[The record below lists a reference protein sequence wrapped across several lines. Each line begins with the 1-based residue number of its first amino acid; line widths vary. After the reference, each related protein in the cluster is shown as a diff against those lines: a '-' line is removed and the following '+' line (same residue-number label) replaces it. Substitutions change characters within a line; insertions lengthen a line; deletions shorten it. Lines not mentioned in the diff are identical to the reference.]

1 MKKMI
6 FSLAA
11 VGLLASC
18 SQNEIQEM
26 TEKSNEIKFSTLN
39 DKVTKHANDNKSNYR
54 VFAKL
59 TGATGPATAWFMNE
73 EMIPGTSGTATPGF
87 GNFTG
92 GDIIKSEKK
101 FYWPS
106 NTGWTLNFY
115 GFAPEDAAVTPD
127 LTNEKLPI
135 IYTIKTKTGTETADA
150 QEDFTIA
157 IPQMFD
163 YRPDDNKVNFQ
174 FKHMLTKI
182 SIVTPVLTDEL
193 TNAGYAIAYKQEGT
207 PVKPLTPSLN
217 VINVTGSIEA
227 TTAAATTDPTTWT
240 ELKDA
245 VGNEGSLT
253 SAKTPYTGANQYLI
267 LPQPAAGNQIV
278 LPIVI
283 TKDGVVVFDGNVTYV
298 IKDGDNIN
306 GSTPAN
312 NNFLPGKNYGM
323 NITIDGKST
332 TGPGGHPIFGPE
344 IIFSSE
350 VANWESSNPSITQP
364 GQPANN

>member
-59 TGATGPATAWFMNE
+59 TGATGSATAWFMNE
-73 EMIPGTSGTATPGF
+73 ILKPGNDIDLNGDLFNKSTSDNIINENGTPS
-87 GNFTG
+87 
-92 GDIIKSEKK
+92 DRK

-106 NTGWTLNFY
+106 NKGWTLNFY
-115 GFAPEDAAVTPD
+115 GFAPHNAAVTPNFD
-127 LTNEKLPI
+127 QEKLPI
-135 IYTIKTKTGTETADA
+135 TYTVKTKTGIETADA

-157 IPQMFD
+157 IPKTFNNIPVGNNVLNQ
-163 YRPDDNKVNFQ
+163 FQ
-174 FKHMLTKI
+174 HMLTKI
-182 SIVTPVLTDEL
+182 MIVTPVLTEAL
-193 TNAGYAIAYKQEGT
+193 TNAGYAIAYKTDG
-207 PVKPLTPSLN
+207 KPSLN
-217 VINVTGSIEA
+217 VINVKGTIDA
-227 TTAAATTDPTTWT
+227 TTAAAKDNPTTWT
-240 ELKDA
+240 DLKDA
-245 VGNEGSLT
+245 AGDTASES
-253 SAKTPYTGANQYLI
+253 SEKTTYTGANEYLI

-283 TKDGVVVFDGNVTYV
+283 TKDGVVVFEGDVTYQFTATDIV
-298 IKDGDNIN
+298 DNQ
-306 GSTPAN
+306 
-312 NNFLPGKNYGM
+312 FLPGKNYGM

-332 TGPGGHPIFGPE
+332 TGPGGETIFGPE
-344 IIFSSE
+344 ITFSSQ
-350 VANWESSNPSITQP
+350 VANWDEVTIEKPQP
-364 GQPANN
+364 GQSANN